1 MSPKLS
7 TQPRGTANQLTCGSL
22 IVRWLCCA
30 GSGRHVA
37 APQQHLSRS
46 REQYGVAEQDEPCRQ
61 LRERVGVTVGR
72 SRKTSRERGEPI
84 RRDRVAHPGHQRQ
97 QALGDEQPRE
107 RADERADLVA
117 HERPDANA
125 DPREQRARGAI
136 GGGPPQRIAER
147 GPALNPAN
155 RQDHLHEHDVQ
166 QHDEQAEHQ
175 SGQHVRQQ
183 LRGDDATATRNGQQR
198 RRDCPVAE
206 LRADGEHSEHE
217 REQLHERRDP
227 DEVVS
232 GLDVAPAAERSP
244 QRGDAAD
251 QQNRAERQRKER
263 PRGAQLQQ
271 LARQRVLHEGFSPAP
286 SVSSKKTSSSDCTCG
301 ASSEMTIPFAAIARP
316 ICSPLRSTTRI
327 EPSASAAACTVAP
340 SERSSSPRRP
350 TSGPATRTPPLR
362 CAISSLSG
370 ACATERPR
378 WITTTSSA
386 VCATSLSTWL
396 ETSTARPSA
405 ASPRRKS
412 RSQRIPCGSRPFA
425 GSSSTSTRGSP
436 SSAAARP
443 SRWRM
448 PREYP
453 FVRRRPSVLSSTSCS
468 SSSTRASPI
477 PAPRASV
484 RRWLRPLRP
493 GCSIPPSSSAPTVPI
508 GFSSST

>member
-37 APQQHLSRS
+37 APQQHRSRS
-46 REQYGVAEQDEPCRQ
+46 REQHGVAEQDEPCRQ

-117 HERPDANA
+117 HER
-125 DPREQRARGAI
+125 
-136 GGGPPQRIAER
+136 
-147 GPALNPAN
+147 
-155 RQDHLHEHDVQ
+155 
-166 QHDEQAEHQ
+166 AEHH